1 MGGLGYLWEYAASF
15 MAPKSVKVFG
25 RGRSVFN
32 MFIKAEGVYH
42 YFYIRYFVPFENV
55 ILLTHS

>member
-15 MAPKSVKVFG
+15 MALKSVRVFG

-32 MFIKAEGVYH
+32 MFRKLGGVY
-42 YFYIRYFVPFENV
+42 
-55 ILLTHS
+55 